1 VPTATSARDHLDA
14 GREALARGAWEQAR
28 ASFDAA
34 LALDDSA
41 QAWEGRSW
49 AAWWLDDV
57 ALCLEGRERAY
68 RAYRADGDGRGAARM
83 ALWVG
88 DDHLE
93 FRGEAAVANG
103 WFQRAER
110 ILEVLEPCPEHGWL
124 AAFRAHL
131 LLGHD
136 PVEAQ
141 RLGARAREV
150 GAGLG
155 VVDLEMF
162 GLATEGLALVN
173 RGEVGE
179 GMRRLDEAAAAALGG
194 EYEQLAPAGW
204 TCCYLIYACERVRDY
219 DRAAQWCRKV
229 EDFSG
234 RMRIRFVNGTC
245 RAHYAAVLVW
255 HGDWSGAE
263 RELVQAMTD
272 LTAVRPF
279 WRSEAV
285 VRLAELRRRQ
295 GRVAEAAEL
304 FAQAERHALA
314 ELGVGALRLDEGDAA
329 GARDH
334 LERVLRQLPV
344 ESATKRTGL
353 LELLA
358 RALAALGE
366 PQAAQPHVDELDAIA
381 ATVATMPL
389 RASASLAAG
398 VVTAAAGEHESA
410 RRRLE
415 DAIELFAKGGAPCE
429 TAHATARAG
438 RCPGR
443 DGPRGRGG
451 TRGGG
456 GAAPLRGARRR
467 GAGRAGACRARAP
480 GAHAG
485 RARRRSAHRAPGRGP
500 APRRRRA
507 QRPPDRRPAGP
518 QRAHR
523 PPPHAEHLRQ
533 AALSLAGRGGGG
545 CDPPA
550 PAVGD
555 SAVACPGHGTAHA
568 RLARSGEDGAR
579 PHPDTRRS

>member
-1 VPTATSARDHLDA
+1 MPTATPARDHLHA
-14 GREALARGAWEQAR
+14 GREALASGAWEQAR

-34 LALDDSA
+34 LALDESA
-41 QAWEGRSW
+41 EAWEGRSW

-57 ALCLEGRERAY
+57 ARCLEGRERAY
-68 RAYRADGDGRGAARM
+68 RIYRVDGDGRGAARM

-110 ILEVLEPCPEHGWL
+110 ILEGLEPCPEHGWL

-136 PVEAQ
+136 PVQAE
-141 RLGARAREV
+141 RLGTRAREL
-150 GAGLG
+150 GAGLR

-173 RGEVGE
+173 QGEVDE
-179 GMRRLDEAAAAALGG
+179 GMRRLDEAAAAALAG

-204 TCCYLIYACERVRDY
+204 TCCYVIYACERVRDY

-229 EDFSG
+229 DEFSG

-245 RAHYAAVLVW
+245 RAHHAAVLVW
-255 HGDWSGAE
+255 HGDWSPAE

-295 GRVAEAAEL
+295 GRVAEAWDL
-304 FAQAERHALA
+304 FAEAERHALA
-314 ELGVGALRLDEGDAA
+314 EIGVGALRLDAGDAA

-334 LERVLRQLPV
+334 LDRVLRHVPV
-344 ESATKRTGL
+344 HSATNRTAL
-353 LELLA
+353 LELMA

-366 PQAAQPHVDELDAIA
+366 PEAARPYVDELEAIA
-381 ATVATMPL
+381 AAVGTPPL

-398 VVTAAAGEHESA
+398 VVASASSEHESA

-415 DAIELFAKGGAPCE
+415 DAIELFARGGAPFE
-429 TAHATARAG
+429 
-438 RCPGR
+438 
-443 DGPRGRGG
+443 
-451 TRGGG
+451 
-456 GAAPLRGARRR
+456 
-467 GAGRAGACRARAP
+467 
-480 GAHAG
+480 
-485 RARRRSAHRAPGRGP
+485 
-500 APRRRRA
+500 
-507 QRPPDRRPAGP
+507 
-518 QRAHR
+518 
-523 PPPHAEHLRQ
+523 
-533 AALSLAGRGGGG
+533 
-545 CDPPA
+545 
-550 PAVGD
+550 
-555 SAVACPGHGTAHA
+555 TAHA
-568 RLARSGEDGAR
+568 RLELAVVLAAVGREADAAREAAAAL
-579 PHPDTRRS
+579 RRSDELGAAGQSERARALLGRLGRTPDGRHDGPLTARQVEVLRLVADGLSDRQIADRLGLSEHTVHRHMQNTYARLRCRSRAAAVAGATRLRLL

>member
-1 VPTATSARDHLDA
+1 VPTASPARDHLDA

-28 ASFDAA
+28 ASYDAA

-93 FRGEAAVANG
+93 FRGEAAVASG

-110 ILEVLEPCPEHGWL
+110 ILEDLEPCPEHGWL

-131 LLGHD
+131 VVGHD

-173 RGEVGE
+173 QGAVGE

-204 TCCYLIYACERVRDY
+204 TCCYLIHACERVRDY

-263 RELVQAMTD
+263 RELVRALTD

-295 GRVAEAAEL
+295 GRVAEAGDL

-353 LELLA
+353 LELMA

-366 PQAAQPHVDELDAIA
+366 PQAAQQYVDELDAIA

-398 VVTAAAGEHESA
+398 VVATAAGEHESA
-410 RRRLE
+410 QRRLE
-415 DAIELFAKGGAPCE
+415 DAIELFAAGGAPFE
-429 TAHATARAG
+429 
-438 RCPGR
+438 
-443 DGPRGRGG
+443 
-451 TRGGG
+451 
-456 GAAPLRGARRR
+456 
-467 GAGRAGACRARAP
+467 
-480 GAHAG
+480 
-485 RARRRSAHRAPGRGP
+485 
-500 APRRRRA
+500 
-507 QRPPDRRPAGP
+507 
-518 QRAHR
+518 
-523 PPPHAEHLRQ
+523 
-533 AALSLAGRGGGG
+533 
-545 CDPPA
+545 
-550 PAVGD
+550 
-555 SAVACPGHGTAHA
+555 TAHA
-568 RLARSGEDGAR
+568 RLELADVLVAMGREDEAAREAAAALRRCDELGAAGQGAR
-579 PHPDTRRS
+579 ARAVLGRLGRAPDGRTGGPLTARQVEVLRLVADGLSNRQIADRLGLSEHTVHRHMQNTYARLRCRSRAAAVAGATRLRLL

>member
-1 VPTATSARDHLDA
+1 MPTATPARDHLDA
-14 GREALARGAWEQAR
+14 GRAALARGAWEQAR
-28 ASFDAA
+28 ESFDAA
-34 LALDDSA
+34 LELDDSA

-110 ILEVLEPCPEHGWL
+110 ILEGLEPCPEHGWL

-131 LLGHD
+131 VLGHD

-141 RLGARAREV
+141 RLGAQAREV
-150 GAGLG
+150 GAGLS

-173 RGEVGE
+173 QGEVGD

-263 RELVQAMTD
+263 RELVRALTD

-353 LELLA
+353 LELMA

-366 PQAAQPHVDELDAIA
+366 PQAAQPYVDELDAIA

-398 VVTAAAGEHESA
+398 VVAAAAGEHESA

-415 DAIELFAKGGAPCE
+415 DAIELFARGGAPFE
-429 TAHATARAG
+429 
-438 RCPGR
+438 
-443 DGPRGRGG
+443 
-451 TRGGG
+451 
-456 GAAPLRGARRR
+456 
-467 GAGRAGACRARAP
+467 
-480 GAHAG
+480 
-485 RARRRSAHRAPGRGP
+485 
-500 APRRRRA
+500 
-507 QRPPDRRPAGP
+507 
-518 QRAHR
+518 
-523 PPPHAEHLRQ
+523 
-533 AALSLAGRGGGG
+533 
-545 CDPPA
+545 
-550 PAVGD
+550 
-555 SAVACPGHGTAHA
+555 TAHA
-568 RLARSGEDGAR
+568 RLELADVLVAMGREDEAAREAAAALRRCDELGAAGQGAR
-579 PHPDTRRS
+579 ARAVLGRLGRTPDGRADGPLTARQVQVLRLVADGLSDRQIADQLGLSQHTVHRHMQNTYARLRCRSRAAAVAGATRLRLL

>member
-1 VPTATSARDHLDA
+1 VPTATPARDHLDA
-14 GREALARGAWEQAR
+14 GRAALARGAWEQAR

-57 ALCLEGRERAY
+57 AVCLDARERAY
-68 RAYRADGDGRGAARM
+68 RAYRAVGDGRGAARM

-93 FRGEAAVANG
+93 FHGEAAVANG

-110 ILEVLEPCPEHGWL
+110 LLEDLAPCPEHGWL

-131 LLGHD
+131 VLGHD

-141 RLGARAREV
+141 RLGARAREL
-150 GAGLG
+150 GSAHG

-173 RGEVGE
+173 QGEVGE

-229 EDFSG
+229 EDFSA

-263 RELVQAMTD
+263 RELVRALTD

-295 GRVAEAAEL
+295 GRIAEAADL
-304 FAQAERHALA
+304 FGQAERHALA
-314 ELGVGALRLDEGDAA
+314 ELGLAALRLDEGDAA

-334 LERVLRQLPV
+334 LERALRQLPV
-344 ESATKRTGL
+344 ASATKRTGL
-353 LELLA
+353 IELMA

-366 PQAAQPHVDELDAIA
+366 PQAAGPYVDELDAIA

-398 VVTAAAGEHESA
+398 VVAAAAGEHETA

-415 DAIELFAKGGAPCE
+415 DAIELFARGGAPFE
-429 TAHATARAG
+429 
-438 RCPGR
+438 
-443 DGPRGRGG
+443 
-451 TRGGG
+451 
-456 GAAPLRGARRR
+456 
-467 GAGRAGACRARAP
+467 
-480 GAHAG
+480 
-485 RARRRSAHRAPGRGP
+485 
-500 APRRRRA
+500 
-507 QRPPDRRPAGP
+507 
-518 QRAHR
+518 
-523 PPPHAEHLRQ
+523 
-533 AALSLAGRGGGG
+533 
-545 CDPPA
+545 
-550 PAVGD
+550 
-555 SAVACPGHGTAHA
+555 TAHA
-568 RLARSGEDGAR
+568 RLELADVLATMGREDEAAREAAAALRRCDELGAAGQGAR
-579 PHPDTRRS
+579 ARAVLLGLGRTRDGRADGPLTARQVEVLRLVADGLSDRQIADRLGLSEHTVHRHMQNTYARLRCRSRAAAVAGATRLRLL

>member
-1 VPTATSARDHLDA
+1 MPTATSARHHLHA
-14 GREALARGAWEQAR
+14 GREALAHGAWEQAR

-41 QAWEGRSW
+41 EAWEGRSW

-57 ALCLEGRERAY
+57 GLCLEGRERAY
-68 RAYRADGDGRGAARM
+68 RMYRAAGDGRGAARM

-93 FRGEAAVANG
+93 FRGEAAIANG

-110 ILEVLEPCPEHGWL
+110 ILEGLEPSPEHGWL

-131 LLGHD
+131 VLGHD
-136 PVEAQ
+136 PLEAQ
-141 RLGARAREV
+141 RLGAQAREV
-150 GAGLG
+150 GASLG

-173 RGEVGE
+173 QGEVGE

-229 EDFSG
+229 DEFSG

-263 RELVQAMTD
+263 RELVRALTD

-279 WRSEAV
+279 WRTEAV

-295 GRVAEAAEL
+295 GRVGEAADL
-304 FAQAERHALA
+304 FAEAERHALA

-334 LERVLRQLPV
+334 LERALRQLPV
-344 ESATKRTGL
+344 QSATKRTGL
-353 LELLA
+353 LELMA

-366 PQAAQPHVDELDAIA
+366 PEAARPYVDELDAIA
-381 ATVATMPL
+381 KTVATMPL

-398 VVTAAAGEHESA
+398 VVATAAGEHETA

-415 DAIELFAKGGAPCE
+415 DAIELFARGGAPFE
-429 TAHATARAG
+429 
-438 RCPGR
+438 
-443 DGPRGRGG
+443 
-451 TRGGG
+451 
-456 GAAPLRGARRR
+456 
-467 GAGRAGACRARAP
+467 
-480 GAHAG
+480 
-485 RARRRSAHRAPGRGP
+485 
-500 APRRRRA
+500 
-507 QRPPDRRPAGP
+507 
-518 QRAHR
+518 
-523 PPPHAEHLRQ
+523 
-533 AALSLAGRGGGG
+533 
-545 CDPPA
+545 
-550 PAVGD
+550 
-555 SAVACPGHGTAHA
+555 TAHA
-568 RLARSGEDGAR
+568 RLELADVLVAMGRSDEAAREAAAALRRCDELGAGGQSARARALLGGLGRTPDGRDDGPLTTRQVEVLRLVADGLSDRQIAAR
-579 PHPDTRRS
+579 LSLSEHTVHRHLQNTYARLRCRSRAAAVAGATRLRLL